1 MEASFGEFL
10 PITNTDQNSVAEY
23 LAKYLQGFN
32 KVIWFDDH
40 DSSGMLRTYI
50 FPFIDNYTKSQL
62 LINKKYYQE
71 HHYFGVLHRDY
82 VYGQIHTTE
91 NPTFKGVISDE
102 FIQKLKVGWNTAFI
116 NWQYFNHHSPYI
128 KELFLKNCRSN
139 KITLTA
145 PNLSKRN
152 LHISYR
158 ASLWANYPSIGW
170 WRTNT
175 KNLIENYIKKNQQYY
190 MNSFDKINKQEYLA
204 EMKHSII
211 CPSPF
216 GMGEIC
222 YRDFECFMNGSLLL
236 KPKMDH
242 METWPPLY
250 TDNETYISH
259 KWDFSDFEEKID
271 TIIGHPGAY
280 EDIARIGQERFIKAL
295 SDGPGFVKYFKEM
308 ID

>member
-1 MEASFGEFL
+1 MKKIHVLGNKKGCYSRHLYPIRVFDRELHDNGFDVEYFFHPADKGIHECDVLIFMEASFGEFL

-190 MNSFDKINKQEYLA
+190 MNS
-204 EMKHSII
+204 
-211 CPSPF
+211 
-216 GMGEIC
+216 
-222 YRDFECFMNGSLLL
+222 
-236 KPKMDH
+236 
-242 METWPPLY
+242 
-250 TDNETYISH
+250 
-259 KWDFSDFEEKID
+259 
-271 TIIGHPGAY
+271 
-280 EDIARIGQERFIKAL
+280 
-295 SDGPGFVKYFKEM
+295 
-308 ID
+308 